1 MAKVL
6 SKTGVQTG
14 QTIQAFHISQSVDA
28 FTGQAAYNI
37 TISGGLTVNG
47 YAFPTADGIADQV
60 MATDGSGNLTFQ
72 TLPLAATA
80 SFITSSGVKGPYG
93 GDSITTAS
101 YAVSASHVEFADL
114 ASASYHAVNA
124 SDANTATSASYARTA
139 SVVTDPN
146 VAFLDQ
152 NNTFTGTNQ
161 TFTNIIVNGTGSFA
175 YFQSVTGSAK
185 IIGDAFII
193 LNNDTPSE
201 RYAGVKVYDSGS
213 ANTTASLEFDGLT
226 NDWFYEY
233 SDDGGATTDH
243 GVVLFGPEYA
253 TKGSPTYP
261 TSNRIVKGNGDHHIV
276 DSSITDNGTTVSTSL
291 PFTATQITASS
302 GFKGNLV
309 GNVTGTA
316 TTASYVDWPNI
327 DNKPALLSSS
337 AQIASDISGAFTEA
351 SASFSTRVTALE
363 DFSSS
368 LDTNYVTEAE
378 LVAATASLSAS
389 LAADISTNKTD
400 IDTLENKT
408 LVSGSSQITLQSTA
422 GDLSGSRI
430 DGAVQ
435 TSTSAS
441 YALTAS
447 HALNA
452 ASSTTDT
459 GSLLTTASAAGT
471 TITFTK
477 GDGSTFDVE
486 ISQTG
491 SVQSASFATSASHA
505 EFSDNS
511 RDSVSSSFA
520 ITASYALNV
529 DPTDTSSLLTTASAA
544 QNVITFTKGD
554 SSTFEITIATGSAES
569 ASFATSASH
578 AEFADNSRDAVSSS
592 HADSTI
598 TSSHALSGNGN
609 FDGNFSGS
617 LVATGDIL
625 PSITETFDIGSPTK
639 RFRELYLTGSS
650 IFLGDKKLT
659 IENNFLKVVDSAS
672 GEQAASDFSGSF
684 TGSFLGTFDGSIE
697 SSSFAST
704 ASYISAGD
712 VDGTVANATTSSYSI
727 SSSHAEFSDNSRD
740 SVSSSFALTASFAL
754 NAGSGGSVDT
764 GSLLVTASATTNVI
778 TFTKGDSS
786 TFAVTVDTGSGGGGV
801 TETLEYNGQVRYEI
815 VSGSTKAQLV
825 STGNVYKNLSWSR
838 SSTTL
843 TVTSTAHGLSTG
855 DNVLIR
861 NMSEDYELK
870 SITTSGSDAFTC
882 TVADSGDTSGTTGA
896 YIPAFDCSTISLTSG
911 VVTVTAPGAGDLQL
925 NSMMV
930 YAPSS
935 ESDPITV
942 NIPAGDSN
950 SGGINSAL
958 DTRFPPLC
966 TFYKLDGPNPVLSST
981 TVITYSKT
989 ANFAQYSIGGGSP
1002 DTFGAV
1008 QFVLRF

>member
-152 NNTFTGTNQ
+152 NNTFTGQTQ
-161 TFTNIIVNGTGSFA
+161 TFTDIVVNGTGSFT
-175 YFQSVTGSAK
+175 YLESVTGSAK
-185 IIGDAFII
+185 IIGDAYII
-193 LNNDTPSE
+193 LNNNTPAE
-201 RYAGVKVYDSGS
+201 RYAGLVVQDSGS
-213 ANTTASLEFDGLT
+213 AGVTASLEFDGQN

-233 SDDGGATTDH
+233 SDDGGVTTDH
-243 GVVLFGPEYA
+243 GAVLFGPEYN

-261 TSNRIVKGNGDHHIV
+261 TSNRLVKGNGDHHIV
-276 DSSITDNGTTVSTSL
+276 DSSITDNGTTVSTTL
-291 PFTATQITASS
+291 PFTATQITAST
-302 GFKGNLV
+302 GFQGNLV
-309 GNVTGTA
+309 GDVTGTS
-316 TTASYVDWPNI
+316 TTASYVDWTNI
-327 DNKPALLSSS
+327 DSKPALISSS

-351 SASFSTRVTALE
+351 SASFSTRITSLE

-408 LVSGSSQITLQSTA
+408 LVSGSSQIILQSTT
-422 GDLSGSRI
+422 GNLSASRV
-430 DGAVQ
+430 DGAVA
-435 TSTSAS
+435 SATSAS
-441 YALTAS
+441 YAVSASHVEFADNSRDSVSSSFALTAS
-447 HALNA
+447 YALNA
-452 ASSTTDT
+452 ASADT

-477 GDGSTFDVE
+477 GDSSTFDVT

-491 SVQSASFATSASHA
+491 SIESSSYAVSASHA

-511 RDSVSSSFA
+511 RDAVS
-520 ITASYALNV
+520 ASYAI
-529 DPTDTSSLLTTASAA
+529 TSSYLTG
-544 QNVITFTKGD
+544 I
-554 SSTFEITIATGSAES
+554 
-569 ASFATSASH
+569 
-578 AEFADNSRDAVSSS
+578 AVSSS
-592 HADSTI
+592 YAI
-598 TSSHALSGNGN
+598 TSSHALAGN
-609 FDGNFSGS
+609 GNFSGS
-617 LVATGDIL
+617 FVPTGHVL
-625 PSITETFDIGSPTK
+625 PSSNEVYDLGSNSK
-639 RFRELYLTGSS
+639 RFRELYLSGSS
-650 IFLGDKKLT
+650 IYIGNKKLT
-659 IENNFLKVVDSAS
+659 IQNNLLKVVDSAS
-672 GEQAASDFSGSF
+672 GEPSATDFSGSF
-684 TGSFLGTFDGSIE
+684 SGSFLG
-697 SSSFAST
+697 SFNGTATT
-704 ASYISAGD
+704 ASYISAGG
-712 VDGTVANATTSSYSI
+712 VDGTVSNATTSSY
-727 SSSHAEFSDNSRD
+727 
-740 SVSSSFALTASFAL
+740 ALTASYAL
-754 NAGSGGSVDT
+754 NA
-764 GSLLVTASATTNVI
+764 
-778 TFTKGDSS
+778 
-786 TFAVTVDTGSGGGGV
+786 GSGGGGV

-815 VSGSTKAQLV
+815 VSGSSKAQIV

-843 TVTSTAHGLSTG
+843 TVTSTAHGLSDG
-855 DNVLIR
+855 NNVLIR

-870 SITTSGSDAFTC
+870 SITTSGSNAFTC
-882 TVADSGDTSGTTGA
+882 TVADSGNTSGTSGA
-896 YIPAFDCSTISLTSG
+896 YIPAFDCSAIDLTSG
-911 VVTVTAPGAGDLQL
+911 GVTVTAPGAGDLQL
-925 NSMMV
+925 NSIMV

-935 ESDPITV
+935 ELDPITV

-966 TFYKLDGPNPVLSST
+966 TFYKLDGPSPILSSN

-989 ANFAQYSIGGGSP
+989 ANFAQYSVGGGSP

>member
-28 FTGQAAYNI
+28 FTGLSAYNI

-47 YAFPTADGIADQV
+47 YSFPTGDGIADQV

-139 SVVTDPN
+139 SVVTDTN

-152 NNTFTGTNQ
+152 NNIFTGTNQ

-201 RYAGVKVYDSGS
+201 RYAGIKVYDSGS

-261 TSNRIVKGNGDHHIV
+261 TNNRIVKGNGDHHIV

-291 PFTATQITASS
+291 PFTSTQITASS

-389 LAADISTNKTD
+389 LATDISTNKTD

-408 LVSGSSQITLQSTA
+408 LVSGSSQITLQSTT
-422 GDLSGSRI
+422 GDLSGSRV

-435 TSTSAS
+435 TATSAS
-441 YALTAS
+441 Y
-447 HALNA
+447 
-452 ASSTTDT
+452 
-459 GSLLTTASAAGT
+459 
-471 TITFTK
+471 
-477 GDGSTFDVE
+477 
-486 ISQTG
+486 
-491 SVQSASFATSASHA
+491 SVSASHA
-505 EFSDNS
+505 EFADNS
-511 RDSVSSSFA
+511 RTSVSSSFA
-520 ITASYALNV
+520 VSGSHSEFA
-529 DPTDTSSLLTTASAA
+529 
-544 QNVITFTKGD
+544 D
-554 SSTFEITIATGSAES
+554 SSRTSISS
-569 ASFATSASH
+569 SFATSASH
-578 AEFADNSRDAVSSS
+578 AEFAD
-592 HADSTI
+592 ST
-598 TSSHALSGNGN
+598 T
-609 FDGNFSGS
+609 
-617 LVATGDIL
+617 
-625 PSITETFDIGSPTK
+625 
-639 RFRELYLTGSS
+639 
-650 IFLGDKKLT
+650 
-659 IENNFLKVVDSAS
+659 SAS
-672 GEQAASDFSGSF
+672 YA
-684 TGSFLGTFDGSIE
+684 
-697 SSSFAST
+697 
-704 ASYISAGD
+704 ISA
-712 VDGTVANATTSSYSI
+712 
-727 SSSHAEFSDNSRD
+727 SHVEFSDNSRD
-740 SVSSSFALTASFAL
+740 SVSSSFALTASYAL
-754 NAGSGGSVDT
+754 NAATADT
-764 GSLLVTASATTNVI
+764 GSLLVTASAVGTTV
-778 TFTKGDSS
+778 TFTKGDST
-786 TFAVTVDTGSGGGGV
+786 TFDIVISQTGSIASASFATSASHAEFSDNTRDAISSSYAVTASYAVSSSHEIIQEISSSFATSASHAEFADESSTSISSSFATTASYALNAGSGAV
-801 TETLEYNGQVRYEI
+801 TETLEYNGQIRYEI
-815 VSGSTKAQLV
+815 VSGSTKAQIV

-843 TVTSTAHGLSTG
+843 TVTSTGHGLSTG
-855 DNVLIR
+855 DNILIR

-966 TFYKLDGPNPVLSST
+966 TFYKLDGPNPILSST

>member
-28 FTGQAAYNI
+28 FTGLSAYNI

-47 YAFPTADGIADQV
+47 YSFPTGDGIADQV

-80 SFITSSGVKGPYG
+80 SFITSSGVKGPFG

-101 YAVSASHVEFADL
+101 YAVSASHVEFADV

-139 SVVTDPN
+139 SVVTDTN

-261 TSNRIVKGNGDHHIV
+261 TNNRIQKGTGTHHLA
-276 DSSITDNGTTVSTSL
+276 DSSITDNGTTISTSL
-291 PFTATQITASS
+291 PLTSTQITASS

-316 TTASYVDWPNI
+316 TTASYIDWPNI

-368 LDTNYVTEAE
+368 LDTNYVTESE

-389 LAADISTNKTD
+389 LATDISTNKTD

-408 LVSGSSQITLQSTA
+408 LVSGSSQITLQSTT
-422 GDLSGSRI
+422 GDLSGSRV

-435 TSTSAS
+435 TATSAS
-441 YALTAS
+441 Y
-447 HALNA
+447 
-452 ASSTTDT
+452 
-459 GSLLTTASAAGT
+459 
-471 TITFTK
+471 
-477 GDGSTFDVE
+477 
-486 ISQTG
+486 
-491 SVQSASFATSASHA
+491 
-505 EFSDNS
+505 
-511 RDSVSSSFA
+511 SVSA
-520 ITASYALNV
+520 
-529 DPTDTSSLLTTASAA
+529 
-544 QNVITFTKGD
+544 
-554 SSTFEITIATGSAES
+554 
-569 ASFATSASH
+569 
-578 AEFADNSRDAVSSS
+578 
-592 HADSTI
+592 
-598 TSSHALSGNGN
+598 
-609 FDGNFSGS
+609 
-617 LVATGDIL
+617 
-625 PSITETFDIGSPTK
+625 
-639 RFRELYLTGSS
+639 
-650 IFLGDKKLT
+650 
-659 IENNFLKVVDSAS
+659 
-672 GEQAASDFSGSF
+672 
-684 TGSFLGTFDGSIE
+684 
-697 SSSFAST
+697 
-704 ASYISAGD
+704 
-712 VDGTVANATTSSYSI
+712 
-727 SSSHAEFSDNSRD
+727 SHAEFSDNSRD
-740 SVSSSFALTASFAL
+740 SVSSSFALTASYAL
-754 NAGSGGSVDT
+754 NAATADT
-764 GSLLVTASATTNVI
+764 GSLLVTASAVGTTI
-778 TFTKGDSS
+778 TFTKGDST
-786 TFAVTVDTGSGGGGV
+786 TFDIVISQTGSIASASFAISASHAEFSDNTRDAISSSYAVTASYAVSSSHEIIQEISSSFATSASHAEFADESSTSISSSFATTASYALNAGSGAV
-801 TETLEYNGQVRYEI
+801 TETLEYNGQIRYEI
-815 VSGSTKAQLV
+815 VSGSTKAQIV

-843 TVTSTAHGLSTG
+843 TVTSTGHGLSTG
-855 DNVLIR
+855 DNILIR

-966 TFYKLDGPNPVLSST
+966 TFYKLDGPNPILSST